1 MNSQIFILIF
11 KQMFSLLNVCVVIKM
26 AAKFG
31 QLIYQPDPS
40 RANAMFVNRADFI
53 SQKLTVMFNVTVT
66 LFE

>member
-1 MNSQIFILIF
+1 
-11 KQMFSLLNVCVVIKM
+11 MFSLLNVCVVIKM